1 MPEKTDCIY
10 YKKRRIESNSSHG
23 TITGPTDIMKVPY
36 CANPKIGNR
45 LGKLSCEGCRYYK
58 KKK

>member
-23 TITGPTDIMKVPY
+23 TITGPTDIIKTSH
-36 CANPKIGNR
+36 CDNQNISDQ
-45 LGKLSCEGCRYYK
+45 LGKLPCEGCKYYK